1 MLAKDLYREYKTKN
15 KLFEDLIFI
24 AKQQLDH
31 AIKRKRIKIHSLPC
45 RIKSFDSF
53 AKKARRKNLKDP
65 LNEINDI
72 VGLRVV
78 CLFLSDLSEVG
89 EIIKNTFKLIEEQN
103 KIDGSPKNVF
113 GYMDIQYVVV
123 IRNSGVKELNKM
135 PFEIQVKTITQ
146 DAWASISHH
155 LDYKQRKKIPIEWE
169 RDFYA
174 LSGLFYVADQHF
186 RILNQE
192 SLGTLFI
199 EGTVGCASNAKGRL
213 ATDGK
218 K

>member
-1 MLAKDLYREYKTKN
+1 MLEQDLFREYKTKQE
-15 KLFEDLIFI
+15 LFKHLIII

-31 AIKRKRIKIHSLPC
+31 AIKRQRIKTHSLPY

-53 AKKARRKNLKDP
+53 ANKARKENLKDP

-78 CLFLSDLSEVG
+78 CLFLSDLSKVG
-89 EIIKNTFKLIEEQN
+89 EIIKNTFELIEEQN
-103 KIDGSPKNVF
+103 KINGGPQDIF
-113 GYMDIQYVVV
+113 GYMDIQYVVSL
-123 IRNSGVKELNKM
+123 RNNGVKELNTM
-135 PFEIQVKTITQ
+135 PFEIQVRTITQ

-155 LDYKQRKKIPIEWE
+155 LDYKQRKKIPKEWK

-186 RILNQE
+186 RILIQE
-192 SLGTLFI
+192 MVTLK
-199 EGTVGCASNAKGRL
+199 VRKVL
-213 ATDGK
+213 
-218 K
+218 